1 MTAEELKQKAAEYAT
16 SKGSTDSTYEQSL
29 ILMYYSYIDG
39 YKQGC
44 ESQWHDLV
52 KNPEVL
58 PDCESVVVKTY
69 DGEFYVACYSNGEW
83 RFKDIQYN
91 PVIAWKEI

>member
-1 MTAEELKQKAAEYAT
+1 MTKEELKQKAQLNWET
-16 SKGSTDSTYEQSL
+16 IEKIE
-29 ILMYYSYIDG
+29 
-39 YKQGC
+39 
-44 ESQWHDLV
+44 WHDLV
-52 KNPEVL
+52 KNPEDL
-58 PDCESVVVKTY
+58 PDSCESVAVKTY